1 MGNARFYCCFLSTIY
16 TLHKFVP
23 NTHHGTHHH
32 LRVDTLKQDYFWLFR
47 TVPRGGPHC
56 SCHFIIIH
64 RLPILTVKPNGGESC
79 ARVPRH
85 SIISVMRPAQ
95 AYSPICCTTTQS
107 PTVTVSPFRV
117 TERKERTADGCEVV
131 KRAASNDDFK
141 ASETTS
147 VANSDDGST
156 SSVYHVPR
164 AGFR

>member
-1 MGNARFYCCFLSTIY
+1 MGNARFYCCFISTIY

-79 ARVPRH
+79 ARVPAFHHLRN
-85 SIISVMRPAQ
+85 A
-95 AYSPICCTTTQS
+95 T
-107 PTVTVSPFRV
+107 
-117 TERKERTADGCEVV
+117 
-131 KRAASNDDFK
+131 
-141 ASETTS
+141 
-147 VANSDDGST
+147 ST
-156 SSVYHVPR
+156 SLLANLSHHHPIPHSHR
-164 AGFR
+164 IPISRHRTQGADCGWLRGGQKSCEQ